1 MGVHGAYVV
10 SALLFYIIPS
20 KSSKIIRIIYLKIL
34 VLKKIFFLYKMGVL
48 PPWSQ
53 QNGRAC
59 PHGLYF
65 HVHLLFFFA
74 QSSGSTDGDDVH
86 LCSMICKC
94 VYTLRF
100 PAFGLKSLQDGCALC
115 MCCFALLFNIVPVI
129 SLNIDEDYLS
139 I

>member
-1 MGVHGAYVV
+1 MVVHGAYVV
-10 SALLFYIIPS
+10 SALLFHIVPS
-20 KSSKIIRIIYLKIL
+20 KSSKIIRIKYLKIL
-34 VLKKIFFLYKMGVL
+34 VKKNIFSTKWVCV
-48 PPWSQ
+48 PPWSL

-86 LCSMICKC
+86 LCSMICKR

-100 PAFGLKSLQDGCALC
+100 PAFGLKSLQDGCALR
-115 MCCFALLFNIVPVI
+115 MCCFCIVI
-129 SLNIDEDYLS
+129 QYCS
-139 I
+139 IKIIKY